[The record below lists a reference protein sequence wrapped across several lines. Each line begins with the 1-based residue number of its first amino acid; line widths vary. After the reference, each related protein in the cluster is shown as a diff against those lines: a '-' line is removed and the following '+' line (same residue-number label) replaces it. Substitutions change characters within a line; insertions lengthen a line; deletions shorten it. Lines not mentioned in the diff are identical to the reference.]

1 MRLSKV
7 IYGISAITLSAVML
21 SACSNNSNK
30 SNDSSS
36 VKSSKIEKS
45 SSTTKKTTAKKV
57 AGTELKDGKYQLSE
71 DGIEDGYR
79 VQMSMTVKD
88 GKVTKTSYK
97 QLDKNGKILTTK
109 ETKQLNKEWAAN
121 ANNPEWIESIKND
134 VDGANRMQNYT
145 IQLFSAA
152 QKGKTNTIHV
162 KNTAKYHDGTYKLT
176 EQNPNKNGYRQ
187 TYVLVIK
194 NGKVSSLTYDQ
205 IDKSGKSIKNSTD
218 YTKKDGVNSV
228 TPKKYMT
235 KLMEELKDEDYD
247 IDDVEVVPGAV
258 QASNEFIA
266 YVGQLLNAAQDNN
279 ARFIHM
285 DNIVYS
291 DKD

>member
-1 MRLSKV
+1 MKLRKV
-7 IYGISAITLSAVML
+7 IYGVSAIALSAVML
-21 SACSNNSNK
+21 SACSNNSSK
-30 SNDSSS
+30 SSDSSS
-36 VKSSKIEKS
+36 AKSSKVEKS
-45 SSTTKKTTAKKV
+45 STKKTTTKKI
-57 AGTELKDGKYQLSE
+57 AGADLQDGKYQLSE
-71 DGIEDGYR
+71 DGIEDGYQ

-97 QLDKNGKILTTK
+97 ELDKNGKTLTTK
-109 ETKQLNKEWAAN
+109 ETKQLNKDWAAN

-134 VDGANRMQNYT
+134 VDGANRLQNYAV
-145 IQLFSAA
+145 QLFSAA
-152 QKGKTNTIHV
+152 QKGKTSTIHV
-162 KNTAKYHDGTYKLT
+162 KNTAKYHDGTYKLS
-176 EQNPNKNGYRQ
+176 EKNPNKNGYRQ
-187 TYVLVIK
+187 TYILVIK

-205 IDKSGKSIKNSTD
+205 VDKNGKSIKTSTK
-218 YTKKDGVNSV
+218 YNEKDGVNSV

-247 IDDVEVVPGAV
+247 INDVEVVPGAV

>member
-1 MRLSKV
+1 MKLRKV
-7 IYGISAITLSAVML
+7 IYGVSAIALSAVML
-21 SACSNNSNK
+21 SACSNNSSK
-30 SNDSSS
+30 SSDSSS
-36 VKSSKIEKS
+36 AKSSKVEKS
-45 SSTTKKTTAKKV
+45 SSTTKKTTKKV
-57 AGTELKDGKYQLSE
+57 AGADLKDGNYQLSE
-71 DGIEDGYR
+71 DGIEDGYQ

-88 GKVTKTSYK
+88 GKVTKTNYK
-97 QLDKNGKILTTK
+97 QLDKNGKSLSTK
-109 ETKQLNKEWAAN
+109 EIKQLNKDWAAN
-121 ANNPEWIESIKND
+121 ANNPEWIESVKND
-134 VDGANRMQNYT
+134 VDGANRMQNYA

-152 QKGKTNTIHV
+152 QKGKTSTIHV

-176 EQNPNKNGYRQ
+176 EKNPNKNGYRQ

-194 NGKVSSLTYDQ
+194 NGKVDSLTYDQ
-205 IDKSGKSIKNSTD
+205 IDKNGKSIKTSTD
-218 YTKKDGVNSV
+218 YTKKDGVNSA

-247 IDDVEVVPGAV
+247 INDVEVVPGAV

>member
-1 MRLSKV
+1 MKLRKV
-7 IYGISAITLSAVML
+7 IYGVSAIALSAVML
-21 SACSNNSNK
+21 SACSNNSSK
-30 SNDSSS
+30 SSDSSS
-36 VKSSKIEKS
+36 AKSSKVEKS
-45 SSTTKKTTAKKV
+45 SSTTKKTTKKV
-57 AGTELKDGKYQLSE
+57 AGADLKDGNYQLSE
-71 DGIEDGYR
+71 DGIEDGYQ

-88 GKVTKTSYK
+88 GKVTKTNYK
-97 QLDKNGKILTTK
+97 QLDKNGKSLSTK
-109 ETKQLNKEWAAN
+109 EIKQLNKDWAAN
-121 ANNPEWIESIKND
+121 ANNPEWIESVKND
-134 VDGANRMQNYT
+134 VDGANRMQNYA

-152 QKGKTNTIHV
+152 QKGKTSTIHV

-176 EQNPNKNGYRQ
+176 EKNPNKNGYRQ

-194 NGKVSSLTYDQ
+194 NGKVDSLTYDQ
-205 IDKSGKSIKNSTD
+205 IDKNGKSIKTSTD
-218 YTKKDGVNSV
+218 YTEKDGVNSA

-247 IDDVEVVPGAV
+247 INDVEVVPGAV

>member
-1 MRLSKV
+1 MKLKKV
-7 IYGISAITLSAVML
+7 IYGVSAIALSAVML
-21 SACSNNSNK
+21 SACSNNSSK
-30 SNDSSS
+30 SSDSSS
-36 VKSSKIEKS
+36 AKSSQVEKS
-45 SSTTKKTTAKKV
+45 STKKTTAKKV
-57 AGTELKDGKYQLSE
+57 AGADLKDGKYQLSE
-71 DGIEDGYR
+71 DGIEDGYQ
-79 VQMSMTVKD
+79 VQMSMTVKN

-97 QLDKNGKILTTK
+97 ALDKNGKALTTK
-109 ETKQLNKEWAAN
+109 ETKQLNKDWAAN

-134 VDGANRMQNYT
+134 VDGANRLQNYA

-152 QKGKTNTIHV
+152 QKGKTSTIHV
-162 KNTAKYHDGTYKLT
+162 KNTAKYHDGTYKLS
-176 EQNPNKNGYRQ
+176 EKNPNKNGYRQ

-205 IDKSGKSIKNSTD
+205 VDKNGKSIKTSTK
-218 YTKKDGVNSV
+218 YNKKDGVNSA

-235 KLMEELKDEDYD
+235 KLMEEFKDEDYD
-247 IDDVEVVPGAV
+247 INDVEVVPGAV

-266 YVGQLLNAAQDNN
+266 YVGQLMNAAQDNN

>member
-1 MRLSKV
+1 MKLRKV
-7 IYGISAITLSAVML
+7 IYGVSAIALSAVML
-21 SACSNNSNK
+21 SACSNNSS
-30 SNDSSS
+30 SNSSS
-36 VKSSKIEKS
+36 DSAKSSKVVKK
-45 SSTTKKTTAKKV
+45 STTKTAKKV
-57 AGTELKDGKYQLSE
+57 AGADLKDGNYKLSE
-71 DGIEDGYR
+71 TGLDDGYK

-97 QLDKNGKILTTK
+97 RLDKNGKALSDK
-109 ETKQLNKEWAAN
+109 EIDQLNKDWKAN
-121 ANNPEWIESIKND
+121 ANDPELMESIKND
-134 VDGANRMQNYT
+134 VDGANRMQNYA

-152 QKGKTNTIHV
+152 QNGKTATINV
-162 KNTAKYHDGTYKLT
+162 KNTAKYHDGTYKLS
-176 EQNPNKNGYRQ
+176 EKNPNKNGYRQ

-205 IDKSGKSIKNSTD
+205 VDKNNKSIKDSTD
-218 YTKKDGVNSV
+218 YTKNDGENSA

-247 IDDVEVVPGAV
+247 INDVEVVPQAV

-279 ARFIHM
+279 ARFIHV

-291 DKD
+291 SKD

>member
-1 MRLSKV
+1 MKLRKV
-7 IYGISAITLSAVML
+7 IYGVSAIALSAVML
-21 SACSNNSNK
+21 SACSNNSSK
-30 SNDSSS
+30 SSDSSA
-36 VKSSKIEKS
+36 KSSKVEKS
-45 SSTTKKTTAKKV
+45 STKKTTTEKI
-57 AGTELKDGKYQLSE
+57 AGADLQDGKYQLSE
-71 DGIEDGYR
+71 DGIEDGYQ
-79 VQMSMTVKD
+79 VQMAMTVKN

-97 QLDKNGKILTTK
+97 ALDKNGKTLTTK
-109 ETKQLNKEWAAN
+109 EVKQLNKDWAAN

-134 VDGANRMQNYT
+134 VDGANRLQNYAV
-145 IQLFSAA
+145 QLFSAA
-152 QKGKTNTIHV
+152 QKGKTSTIHV
-162 KNTAKYHDGTYKLT
+162 KNTAKYHDGTYKLS
-176 EQNPNKNGYRQ
+176 EKNPNKNGYRQ

-205 IDKSGKSIKNSTD
+205 VDKNGKSIKTSTK
-218 YTKKDGVNSV
+218 YNKKDGVNSA

-235 KLMEELKDEDYD
+235 KLMEEFKDEDYD
-247 IDDVEVVPGAV
+247 INDVEVVPGAV

-291 DKD
+291 NKD

>member
-1 MRLSKV
+1 MKLRKV
-7 IYGISAITLSAVML
+7 IYGVSAIALSAVML
-21 SACSNNSNK
+21 SACSNNSSK
-30 SNDSSS
+30 SSDSSS
-36 VKSSKIEKS
+36 AKSSKVEKS
-45 SSTTKKTTAKKV
+45 SSTTKKTTKKV
-57 AGTELKDGKYQLSE
+57 AGADLKDGNYQLSE
-71 DGIEDGYR
+71 DGIEDGYQ
-79 VQMSMTVKD
+79 VQMSMTVKN
-88 GKVTKTSYK
+88 GKVTKTNYK
-97 QLDKNGKILTTK
+97 QLDKNGKALSTK
-109 ETKQLNKEWAAN
+109 EIKQLNKDWAAN
-121 ANNPEWIESIKND
+121 ANNPEWIESVKND
-134 VDGANRMQNYT
+134 VDGANRMQNYA

-152 QKGKTNTIHV
+152 QKGKTSTIHV

-176 EQNPNKNGYRQ
+176 EKNPNKNGYRQ

-194 NGKVSSLTYDQ
+194 NGKVNSLTYDQ
-205 IDKSGKSIKNSTD
+205 IDKNGKSIKTSTD
-218 YTKKDGVNSV
+218 YTKKDGVNSA

-247 IDDVEVVPGAV
+247 INDVEVVPGAV